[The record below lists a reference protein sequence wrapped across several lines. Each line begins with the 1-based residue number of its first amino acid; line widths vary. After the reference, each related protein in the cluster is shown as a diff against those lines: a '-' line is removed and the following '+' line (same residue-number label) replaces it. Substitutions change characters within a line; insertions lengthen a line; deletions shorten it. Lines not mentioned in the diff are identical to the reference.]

1 MPRTT
6 TATPPLVEVSWQF
19 GARERISAV
28 RFTVMRRLMILIPI
42 AVAFAAGWTLASGR
56 GTTAEAQAKRPK
68 PVACKDDLAK
78 AKRELAASQAET
90 VKAKAQL
97 AVLLEREHKRV
108 EDLEERLSGEPIKDL
123 K

>member
-1 MPRTT
+1 MPRTS
-6 TATPPLVEVSWQF
+6 AASPLFVAVGRQIE
-19 GARERISAV
+19 ARERISAV
-28 RFTVMRRLMILIPI
+28 RLTVMRRLMMLIPI

-68 PVACKDDLAK
+68 PAVCKDDLAK

-97 AVLLEREHKRV
+97 AVLLEREQKRV
-108 EDLEERLSGEPIKDL
+108 EDLEEALSGEPIKDL